1 MKKKIKLSQWAKDNG
16 LLYMTAWR
24 MIKSGRFPL
33 PIEQLETGTI
43 LVELPDEIK
52 SERKNVIYA
61 RVSSHDQKEDLT
73 RQINRLRE
81 FCAAKGIEI
90 SDEIKEIGSGLN
102 GERDKFRRLL
112 ESDAN
117 IICEHKDRLTR
128 FGFEYIRSALKAQER
143 NIIIMNETESDMDLV
158 QDFVDVVTSMCAR
171 IYGKRSAKNRA
182 KRAIAA
188 AEVA

>member
-1 MKKKIKLSQWAKDNG
+1 MKKKIKLSQWAKNNG

-33 PIEQLETGTI
+33 PVEQLETGTI
-43 LVELPDEIK
+43 LVELPDEVK
-52 SERKNVIYA
+52 SEKKNVIYA

-73 RQINRLRE
+73 RQISRLRE

-102 GERDKFRRLL
+102 GERDKFCRLL
-112 ESDAN
+112 ESDSN
-117 IICEHKDRLTR
+117 IICEHKDRLIR